1 MSVEGALVE
10 EGLRLA
16 KRKRERGRERGR
28 KRESQSLAVEPPFI
42 FQRYRE
48 WLPRFFTKL
57 IECSL
62 PLRTARQLP
71 VELSSVGPI
80 GAPSLVADNIK
91 SAPIWQNSRSVMA
104 LIRCTLPA
112 VVSPDLFT
120 LSPPCSSLRSRISP
134 ITFHPPPSLFPILLL
149 LYSVWSIR
157 FCLPSFM

>member
-1 MSVEGALVE
+1 MKRMCEREREEEE
-10 EGLRLA
+10 EGKRERE
-16 KRKRERGRERGR
+16 RKRE
-28 KRESQSLAVEPPFI
+28 RESQSLMEPPFI

-71 VELSSVGPI
+71 VELSSVGRI
-80 GAPSLVADNIK
+80 GAPLLVADNIK

-112 VVSPDLFT
+112 VVSPNLFA

-134 ITFHPPPSLFPILLL
+134 DHLSPSLFPILLL
-149 LYSVWSIR
+149 QRSLWFIR